1 MAIKISIKNQL
12 PLEQM
17 KSEIKK
23 LDMKRSL
30 SGQIMVFNHI
40 DMNIVLDEKS
50 GKLTAYSKK
59 DFGELVYKSQN
70 RFFDFLFKKGV
81 VIPESVKGAN
91 VFGAIEG
98 VYPIDQKIDNLTEI
112 VLYNIA
118 NFMEEEKTYISSFEY
133 TEDAEDERVLHP
145 DKEDSTELGEV
156 PQEEKKG
163 TLSPGYPGYYYGL
176 AGMYRYE

>member
-1 MAIKISIKNQL
+1 MTVKITLKNQL
-12 PLEQM
+12 PLDVME
-17 KSEIKK
+17 SEIKK
-23 LDMKRSL
+23 LEIKRSL

-40 DMNIVLDEKS
+40 DMDIVLDEQK
-50 GKLTAYSKK
+50 GKVTAYSKK

-70 RFFDFLFKKGV
+70 RLFDFLFKKGV
-81 VIPESVKGAN
+81 IFPESVKGSN

-98 VYPIDQKIDNLTEI
+98 TYPSEAKVDNLTEI

-118 NFMEEEKTYISSFEY
+118 GFMDSEQDYFKSFEHA
-133 TEDAEDERVLHP
+133 EDAEDERLLHP

>member
-12 PLEQM
+12 PLDVME
-17 KSEIKK
+17 SEIKN

-40 DMNIVLDEKS
+40 DMDIVLDEKQ
-50 GKLTAYSKK
+50 GKITAYTKK

-70 RFFDFLFKKGV
+70 RLFDFLFRKGV
-81 VIPESVKGAN
+81 VFPESVKGSN
-91 VFGAIEG
+91 VFGALEG
-98 VYPIDQKIDNLTEI
+98 TYPKDEENDNLTEI
-112 VLYNIA
+112 VLFNIA
-118 NFMEEEKTYISSFEY
+118 NFMQEEQGYIKSFEY
-133 TEDAEDERVLHP
+133 VDDIEDQRLLDP

-163 TLSPGYPGYYYGL
+163 TLNPGMPGYYYV
-176 AGMYRYE
+176 